1 MKEHAKNNYF
11 FKVWECKRKKEK
23 SDRWAHDDDIHTCYG
38 PGPGHTNTHLH
49 WSSRTSPSFIQK
61 HPSCSHSLFIC
72 LFRHTHTHTLQL
84 LLHVSALSPSVQA
97 FSTSPLM
104 ENCSPFTSLF
114 HILAAA
120 LPISFT
126 AATIA
131 LAGGQHHA
139 ARPQCKESRHYPIS
153 WEGPGGCML
162 LIYRRANTPCDWST
176 GLQFKGTGDIYQSG
190 REWRIERRVSI
201 CSVELDISHLWQ
213 SVNIWSLLCD

>member
-1 MKEHAKNNYF
+1 MMMTYTHAMGLGLDTQTHTYTGRAGLLPLSYKNTRVVHTLSSF
-11 FKVWECKRKKEK
+11 AC
-23 SDRWAHDDDIHTCYG
+23 SD
-38 PGPGHTNTHLH
+38 
-49 WSSRTSPSFIQK
+49 
-61 HPSCSHSLFIC
+61 
-72 LFRHTHTHTLQL
+72 THTHTLQL

-126 AATIA
+126 ATTIA
-131 LAGGQHHA
+131 LAGGQHRA